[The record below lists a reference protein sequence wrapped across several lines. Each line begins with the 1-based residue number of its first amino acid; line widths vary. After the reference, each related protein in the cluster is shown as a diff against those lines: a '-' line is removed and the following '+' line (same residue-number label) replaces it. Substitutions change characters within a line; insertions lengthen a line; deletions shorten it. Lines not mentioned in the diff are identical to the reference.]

1 MEELKVFSTNFTWFD
16 WVIVGVYLSGTVAI
30 GLYVNRYIR
39 SMSDYVVAGRS
50 LRSFL
55 AIATMVGTELGLV
68 TVMYAAQKG
77 FTGGFAAFHIGLAAG
92 IVALIVGLT
101 GFIVVPLREMG
112 VMTIPEYYERRFGRG
127 VRILGGLLLAGG
139 GILNMGMFLFAGAI
153 FLTGLTG
160 MYGDPQ
166 AVKIVMTVLLSL
178 VLIYT
183 ILGGMV
189 SVVITDYIQFVVLSF
204 GMLLACALAVAKLG
218 WSNIV
223 GTVAQ
228 VHREAGF
235 NPLDPEI
242 FGPSYVIWM
251 IFTAGIVSCAV
262 WQTAVMRACAAEST
276 KVVKRLYVWSSIGF
290 MIRFMIPQFL
300 GICALV
306 YLVQDD
312 DGRRAFFQEKTVAE
326 SNVDEGEEATAETP
340 GKETENSPDVDLR
353 KFEPVEDKERTLYA
367 MPVFL
372 GQLLPI
378 GLIGLVGAGMLA
390 AFMST
395 HDSYLLCWSSVLVE
409 DVVNPLCGYDLS
421 VKTRLLLARASIFTI
436 GLFLLIWGLWYPLKE
451 DLWDYMAVTG
461 AIYFTGAF
469 ALLLCGLYWKRAS
482 RTGAYAALLCGLL
495 AVFGL
500 APGQATLAQVA
511 VQVGI
516 AEEPVIDENEVFDT
530 DELAEMSESEKAKKL
545 EDAKWQEVAKKLSIN
560 GERVGLTTT
569 AMALLLMVAGSL
581 LFPDKKETDGENPPP
596 AES

>member
-30 GLYVNRYIR
+30 GLYVNRYIH

-139 GILNMGMFLFAGAI
+139 GILNMGMFLYAGAI

-160 MYGDPQ
+160 MYEYPN
-166 AVKIVMTVLLSL
+166 AVNIVMTVLLSL
-178 VLIYT
+178 VLVYT

-223 GTVAQ
+223 ETVAK
-228 VHREAGF
+228 VHGEAGF
-235 NPLDPEI
+235 DPLNAEI

-251 IFTAGIVSCAV
+251 IFVAGIVSCAV
-262 WQTAVMRACAAEST
+262 WQTAVMRACACEST
-276 KVVKRLYVWSSIGF
+276 RVVKRLYAWSSIGF

-300 GICALV
+300 GICAMV
-306 YLVQDD
+306 YMVQDD
-312 DGRRAFFQEKTVAE
+312 GGRRAFFQQRPVAE
-326 SNVDEGEEATAETP
+326 SNVDEEATIETAGEE
-340 GKETENSPDVDLR
+340 VDLGG
-353 KFEPVEDKERTLYA
+353 FEPVDDKERTLYA

-409 DVVNPLCGYDLS
+409 DVVNPLCGYGLS
-421 VKTRLLLARASIFTI
+421 MKTRLLLARTFIFLI
-436 GLFLLIWGLWYPLKE
+436 GLFLLVWGLWYPLKE

-469 ALLLCGLYWKRAS
+469 ALLLFGLYWKRAS

-495 AVFGL
+495 AIFGL
-500 APGQATLAQVA
+500 APGQAILAQAA

-516 AEEPVIDENEVFDT
+516 ADEPVIDENELFD
-530 DELAEMSESEKAKKL
+530 EEKLIEMTASEKAKAL
-545 EDAKWQEVAKKLSIN
+545 EDAKWREVAQELSLDSEHI
-560 GERVGLTTT
+560 GLTTT
-569 AMALLLMVAGSL
+569 SLALLMMVAGSL
-581 LFPDKKETDGENPPP
+581 LFPDKKETDGENPPS
-596 AES
+596 AER